1 MNESEFNTF
10 SSLCLLHNDYNFESG
25 SIESQLDSANILQ
38 LSKSAFIVLWHWN
51 SILFENIR
59 SQEVSRSRT
68 SPLLMRNKKLTQSWN
83 ICFGNAEIFP
93 PSVDQFFFIA
103 EILVGFMNIH
113 CEQIPFRWEAPVLIL
128 NDKSD
133 TETFSCELKLINK
146 KRIELYNKETRRQ
159 SNCRTKKQV
168 EGPARIEDSGS
179 VGSSWSK

>member
-10 SSLCLLHNDYNFESG
+10 LSLCLLHNDYNFESG

-38 LSKSAFIVLWHWN
+38 LSKSAFIILWHWN
-51 SILFENIR
+51 SILFEDIR

-68 SPLLMRNKKLTQSWN
+68 SPLLMRNKKLTKSLKFALEMQKYFHLLLIRS
-83 ICFGNAEIFP
+83 
-93 PSVDQFFFIA
+93 FIA

-113 CEQIPFRWEAPVLIL
+113 GEQIPFRWEAPVLIL

-168 EGPARIEDSGS
+168 EGSARIEDSGG
-179 VGSSWSK
+179 VGSSRSK